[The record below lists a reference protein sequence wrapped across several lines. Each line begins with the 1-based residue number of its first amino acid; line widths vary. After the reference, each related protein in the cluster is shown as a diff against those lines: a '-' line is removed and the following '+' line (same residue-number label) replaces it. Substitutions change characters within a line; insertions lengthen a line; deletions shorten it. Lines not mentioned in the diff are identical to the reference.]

1 MYEMAIREVL
11 ADGVVT
17 EEEQKHLHQLQHQFG
32 MSDEQV
38 EAIARQVRE
47 ENEQQQN
54 KVAARA

>member
-11 ADGVVT
+11 ADGIVT
-17 EEEQKHLHQLQHQFG
+17 EEEQHHLHQLQQQFG

-47 ENEQQQN
+47 ENESKQKKQP
-54 KVAARA
+54 A